1 MITAKMPNHKN
12 NSKKMKSKTL
22 MDRNG
27 MRLLFDVQETLGNLK
42 LSLHVIEE
50 IVAKGGKIMVIG
62 TRQEYKP
69 LVFDFS
75 RKTNH
80 PFFNGK
86 WVNGLLTNFMTVS
99 HRVANYEA
107 KINKSSLADWE
118 RNKRVREFLER
129 YQGILELKT
138 LPDLVIFLNAEE
150 LEGPIEEAC
159 SVGIPTMGLLNTSGD
174 YNSLNYV
181 IPANDNSVKTIGLF
195 LMLAKM
201 AIKKGTT
208 RYKLVVK
215 HNKKVNSLKKS
226 LKHSGNK
233 KKKNHFKTKGK
244 R

>member
-1 MITAKMPNHKN
+1 MPNHKN

-22 MDRNG
+22 MDKNG
-27 MRLLFDVQETLGNLK
+27 MRLLFDIQETLGNLK

-50 IVAKGGKIMVIG
+50 IVAKGGKILVIG

-86 WVNGLLTNFMTVS
+86 WVNGLLTNFITVS

-107 KINKSSLADWE
+107 KIDKSSLADWE
-118 RNKRVREFLER
+118 RNKRVREFLDR

-138 LPDLVIFLNAEE
+138 LPDLIIFLNAEE
-150 LEGPIEEAC
+150 LKGPIEEAC
-159 SVGIPTMGLLNTSGD
+159 SVGILTMGLLNTGGD

-181 IPANDNSVKTIGLF
+181 IPANDNSVKTVGLF

-208 RYKLVVK
+208 RYKLVAK
-215 HNKKVNSLKKS
+215 HNEQN
-226 LKHSGNK
+226 NNFK
-233 KKKNHFKTKGK
+233 KKTKNKNHFKTKK